1 MIDISSRLSLKEVR
15 SKIADV
21 YGVPFA
27 ASLKPRQAFAV
38 WNNIQIRKKKP
49 EDSDYH
55 QMDIFEWLH
64 ILEETKGEH
73 IETFR

>member
-1 MIDISSRLSLKEVR
+1 MGRVSVKDVR

-27 ASLKPRQAFAV
+27 ASLKPRQVFAV
-38 WNNIQIRKKKP
+38 YKNMQNHGKF
-49 EDSDYH
+49 EVTGESEYH
-55 QMDIFEWLH
+55 QMNIFEWMMQ
-64 ILEETKGEH
+64 IEAQKGEH

>member
-1 MIDISSRLSLKEVR
+1 MGKVSVKEIR

-27 ASLKPRQAFAV
+27 AGLKPRQVFAV
-38 WNNIQIRKKKP
+38 WNSMQKRKKQP
-49 EDSDYH
+49 EQSEYH
-55 QMDIFEWLH
+55 QMDIFEWLRE
-64 ILEETKGEH
+64 LEITKGEH